1 MGTIPEPQDPT
12 AAAWLQGGS
21 FFEWRPA
28 RGPDQSVRV
37 FHAELGNDD
46 APVLVLLHG
55 FPTSSID
62 WSDVVERLSETH
74 RVCLL
79 DFPGYGFS
87 DKPGDWPYSLFLDAE
102 LVAHY
107 LTTVVGARRGTVLS
121 HDRGDSVAL
130 LLHHL
135 ARSGALEVEL
145 DGLILSNG
153 NIFLPLA
160 NLTTF
165 QKLVLDPGSAGA
177 VLDQLTPEAFAVGMG
192 RTTFTPARDLSDPA
206 ISALAATFSWND
218 GVKVLHKTIQDL
230 RERAEHERTWLESLA
245 GSPVPTTVIW
255 GALDTVSP
263 PRVAFH
269 VWEHFLRRKPGSNE
283 LWLLPGANHYLQ
295 NDRPEEFVDAV
306 TAALDRTGP
315 EAPGPL
321 SDDDRSPIRIDQSA
335 PRLRAAPDVFAL

>member
-1 MGTIPEPQDPT
+1 VGTTPKPQDRR
-12 AAAWLQGGS
+12 AASWLDAGA

-28 RGPDQSVRV
+28 AGADRSVRI
-37 FHAELGNDD
+37 FHAEFGSDD

-55 FPTSSID
+55 FPTSSLD
-62 WSDVVERLSETH
+62 WSDVVGRLSTTY
-74 RVCLL
+74 RVCTL

-87 DKPGDWPYSLFLDAE
+87 DKPEDWPYSLFLDAE

-107 LTTVVGARRGTVLS
+107 LTTVVGASRCTVLA

-130 LLHHL
+130 LLHHM
-135 ARSGALEVEL
+135 ARSGELGVEL
-145 DGLILSNG
+145 DEVLLSNG

-160 NLTTF
+160 SLTTF
-165 QKLVLDPGSAGA
+165 QKLVLDPASAPA
-177 VLDQLTPEAFAVGMG
+177 VLEQITPEALAEGMG
-192 RTTFTPARDLSDPA
+192 RATFTPPRDSSDPMV
-206 ISALAATFSWND
+206 SALAATFAWNS
-218 GVKVLHKTIQDL
+218 GVKVLHRTIQYL

-269 VWEHFLRRKPGSNE
+269 VWEHHLRGKPGSHE

-295 NDRPEEFVDAV
+295 NDRPDEFVGAV
-306 TAALDRTGP
+306 TAALARTGT

-321 SDDDRSPIRIDQSA
+321 ADDDRSPIRVDQSA
-335 PRLRAAPDVFAL
+335 AQLRAATDVFVV